1 MPVTALPP
9 ILLLLLPCKRCS
21 INLTILVDQR
31 GLRFCL
37 RKPFFFF
44 FLSAAAAVFAHF
56 MVSEVNEVVFA
67 GILYV

>member
-1 MPVTALPP
+1 MPISALLP
-9 ILLLLLPCKRCS
+9 ILLLLLSCKAYS
-21 INLTILVDQR
+21 INLTVLVDQR

-37 RKPFFFF
+37 RKLFF
-44 FLSAAAAVFAHF
+44 FLSSAAVFAHF